1 MSAYEMNFRW
11 KNTVND
17 INNDF
22 LDLPLVVYGRQSIT
36 SILD

>member
-1 MSAYEMNFRW
+1 MSAYEMNFRQ
-11 KNTVND
+11 NTVIDD